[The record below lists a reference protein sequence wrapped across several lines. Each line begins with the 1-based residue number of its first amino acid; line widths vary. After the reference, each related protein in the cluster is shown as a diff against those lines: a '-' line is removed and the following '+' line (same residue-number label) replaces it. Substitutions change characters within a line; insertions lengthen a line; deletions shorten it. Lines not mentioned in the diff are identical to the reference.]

1 MKVVIIGGHKIAY
14 YLARMMIS
22 KGYHVYIVNK
32 DPRACEQLAKSLSAV
47 VILGDGSKKN
57 VLEQL
62 RLSSEDLVVIL
73 TNTDRDNLII
83 SQMVRHYYGVERI
96 VTLVNDPEDI
106 EIFHRLGVKA
116 AVSPTNIL
124 LQTIQGLLLVDEI
137 EEFSMVEEGRLVFL
151 RLEIPETSPS
161 AHKKLKEIPLPNSCV
176 IGAIIRNNTVVIPR
190 GEVELL
196 PEDRVMVLCEPSV
209 QSQVI
214 HLLVGE

>member
-62 RLSSEDLVVIL
+62 RLSSKDLVVIL

>member
-1 MKVVIIGGHKIAY
+1 MKIVIIGGHKIAY

-32 DPRACEQLAKSLSAV
+32 DPRVCEDLAKSLSAV
-47 VILGDGSKKN
+47 VIMGDGSKKS
-57 VLEQL
+57 VLDQL
-62 RLSSEDLVVIL
+62 NLTEDDLVVIL

-83 SQMVRHYYGVERI
+83 SQMVKHYYRVERI

-116 AVSPTNIL
+116 AVSPTNLL

-137 EEFSMVEEGRLVFL
+137 EEFSPVEEGRLVFL

-161 AHKKLKEIPLPNSCV
+161 VHKKLKDIPLPNNCV
-176 IGAIIRNNTVVIPR
+176 IGAIIRDNLVVIPR
-190 GEVELL
+190 GETKLL
-196 PEDRVMVLCEPSV
+196 PQDRVMVLCEPTI

-214 HLLVGE
+214 KLLVGD